1 MSAQLSHEFF
11 DELKEK
17 TARVNALIEPFYPE
31 KGSFNAEVVEAM
43 NYSLRAGGK
52 RLRPMFILETLS
64 MYGGD
69 VRKAAPFMAALEMIH
84 TYSLVHDDLPE
95 MDNDEYRRGLKTTW
109 AVYGQG
115 MAVLAGD
122 GLLNYAYE
130 TAAGALAAAE
140 DETGL
145 RRAARALLILAGNA
159 GISGMVGGQCADL
172 MSEAG
177 RRPESPELLRYI
189 HTNKTARM
197 IASGLTIGAVLAGA
211 PDEDVRKLDSI
222 ADAVGIAFQIRDD
235 LLDVEGDAAVLG
247 KATGQDALDGKMTYI
262 TVFGMDKAKEDVVRY
277 TEEALVLF
285 DALTASNPFL
295 RNLLI
300 SLVDRDR

>member
-69 VRKAAPFMAALEMIH
+69 VRRAAPFMAALEMIH

-145 RRAARALLILAGNA
+145 RRAARALSILAGNA

-277 TEEALVLF
+277 TEDALVLF